1 MKLTEITHRQW
12 AGYLLISA
20 LLLIAI
26 QGLISLGQLAG
37 YKLTYHHAIDNIEN
51 RISLDSAYLDIGSRM
66 MNTPVNQSAV
76 RRYAGRLN
84 NEISKL
90 DYPARVVAMQGVEID
105 DTWSKVAEPT
115 HAAYSQRETILLTSA
130 EQLIEVTVAVRPWYA
145 ALSLHPG
152 AIIAALLLAIPVC
165 RQRIRSPHPRRKAR
179 TVEKEPSQPR
189 LIINLHTKTLHNGMC
204 VDDFTMQNK
213 PFCFYVALVKY
224 CIDNPDAQL
233 SHHKDVPAELI
244 QAANGVFAR
253 LIELG
258 HTKRKRPDFNA
269 NLDKTLSEIR
279 STLEEAFGQ
288 YAQAKEK
295 YYPPRAQ
302 GEGSRSKQ
310 HSFTLTNIT
319 AEDVEIIG
327 H

>member
-1 MKLTEITHRQW
+1 MKLSEISSRQW
-12 AGYLLISA
+12 TDYLLTVA
-20 LLLIAI
+20 LLFVLIQTLVSI
-26 QGLISLGQLAG
+26 GQIG
-37 YKLTYHHAIDNIEN
+37 GHQLTYHNAIDNIEN
-51 RISLDSAYLDIGSRM
+51 RISLDSAYLDIGSKM
-66 MNTPVNQSAV
+66 LNTPVNQSAV
-76 RRYAGRLN
+76 RRYAERVN
-84 NEISKL
+84 NEIEKL
-90 DYPARVVAMQGVEID
+90 GYPARLVALQGV
-105 DTWSKVAEPT
+105 KVDQQ
-115 HAAYSQRETILLTSA
+115 HARFNQHELILLTSA
-130 EQLIEVTVAVRPWYA
+130 EQLIEVTVAVRPWYS
-145 ALSLHPG
+145 ALSLHPV
-152 AIIAALLLAIPVC
+152 AIIGALLLAIPLC
-165 RQRIRSPHPRRKAR
+165 RRRSHIPPPRRNTR
-179 TVEKEPSQPR
+179 PVEKEARQPR

-204 VDDFTMQNK
+204 DDDFTMQNK

-233 SHHKDVPAELI
+233 SHHKDVPSELI
-244 QAANGVFAR
+244 QAAHGVFAR

-327 H
+327 N